1 VESTKNKTLEPLDM
15 PKGTTN
21 LINQEETKTTPLE
34 QAMPDTK
41 IIIGANLS
49 QEEESELKET
59 LAKNKDIFTWLASD
73 LKGVSKDII

>member
-1 VESTKNKTLEPLDM
+1 
-15 PKGTTN
+15 
-21 LINQEETKTTPLE
+21 
-34 QAMPDTK
+34 MPDTK